1 MIGTILQMPR
11 VVIDPLVW
19 KVLQIISGDCSRHL
33 VRYISS
39 AYTLPLELAKN
50 RHRDPLGWG
59 AFIILFLAT
68 TYLDNPAYCRRRHIL
83 SSYIQTNACF
93 YNAFNST
100 PPNNRRH

>member
-39 AYTLPLELAKN
+39 AYTLPIEWRRTDIATLRL
-50 RHRDPLGWG
+50 G